1 MSNYNRAAGVYSA
14 YEVEDVDKPFDY
26 KYYLFLLKK
35 NFYIILTFLVIT
47 VTLTAIYV
55 AKIPDQYV
63 AAAQVI
69 IERPSNPTMDESS
82 NTDMPAQSWSDDYYK
97 TQLEIMTGP
106 TVLRQVV
113 SDLKLTNYFE
123 SEDEERIAGRVRD
136 MLTVTQIKQ
145 SRLFNI
151 QVSSN
156 DPKLAASIANAVSRS
171 YIRKNFEDS
180 LYYSKEMLAW
190 LPQQGGSNSDV
201 VTIEDPFG
209 NVRQIT
215 REELIESLPT
225 IQTDPT
231 IRSLKERKNAL
242 ESELK
247 LLLKQYREKHPK
259 IVKARSTL
267 KFLDESIEA
276 EKKRIVDQ
284 LKTRMQG
291 TMQTSHGRVIEEASP
306 PDKPIG
312 PNRLKLIGIVVL
324 GELFLS
330 LLLIFLLDY
339 FDDTIHSMED
349 LERKGVILPFL
360 GPVAL
365 LKEKKPNYDDKTLVV
380 YHDRNAEITE
390 SFRYLRV
397 AINFSAPP
405 ESLKNLIMT
414 SCLPHEGK
422 SFINH
427 NIAASLALD
436 GNKTL
441 LVDCDL
447 RRPVVH
453 RQFKIDNST
462 GLSNYLTSGVDF
474 ETILKPSYV
483 ENLTIVPSGPV
494 SPNPAEIL
502 GSDRMRLFLEEA
514 RKRFDRIII
523 DSPPLT
529 GLGDTFVVGNLV
541 GHVILVV
548 AAARTPSD
556 LIKRIQAQLEKS
568 GIKIIGVILNQ
579 VDMDKERL
587 GGYSKHYYHTYN
599 RYYRRDDQ
607 GQGEEKSK

>member
-1 MSNYNRAAGVYSA
+1 MNSYSRTPGG
-14 YEVEDVDKPFDY
+14 YGSYDLDEIDKPFDY
-26 KYYLFLLKK
+26 KYYLFLLRK
-35 NFYIILTFLVIT
+35 NFYILLTFFVIAL
-47 VTLTAIYV
+47 TLSTIYA
-55 AKIPDQYV
+55 AKIPDQFV
-63 AAAQVI
+63 SSAQVI
-69 IERPSNPTMDESS
+69 IERPPNPAADESLS
-82 NTDMPAQSWSDDYYK
+82 SDMTAQSWSDDYYK

-106 TVLRQVV
+106 TVLRQVIA
-113 SDLKLTNYFE
+113 DLKLTNYFE
-123 SEDEERIAGRVRD
+123 NDDEDKLVEKLRS
-136 MLTVTQIKQ
+136 MLNVGQIKQ
-145 SRLFNI
+145 SRLFSI
-151 QVSSN
+151 RVTT
-156 DPKLAASIANAVSRS
+156 DDAKLAANIANAVARA

-180 LYYSKEMLAW
+180 LYYSKELLAW
-190 LPQQGGSNSDV
+190 LPQQGAEGSDV

-209 NVRQIT
+209 NVRQVT

-267 KFLDESIEA
+267 KFLDESISA
-276 EKKRIVDQ
+276 EKKRIVDG

-291 TMQTSHGRVIEEASP
+291 TLQTSHGRVIEEAVP
-306 PDKPIG
+306 PDAPVG
-312 PNRLKLIGIVVL
+312 PNRLKIIAIVAL

-330 LLLIFLLDY
+330 LLILFLLDY

-349 LERKGVILPFL
+349 LERKGVVLPFL

-365 LKEKKPNYDDKTLVV
+365 MKDKRLNYDDKTLVV
-380 YHDRNAEITE
+380 FHDRKSEITE

-405 ESLKNLIMT
+405 ETLKNLIMT

-453 RQFKIDNST
+453 KQFKMDNSV
-462 GLSNYLTSGVDF
+462 GLSNYLTSSV
-474 ETILKPSYV
+474 EIEKILKPSYV
-483 ENLTIVPSGPV
+483 ENLTIVTSGPV

-502 GSDRMRLFLEEA
+502 GSDRMKQFLEEA
-514 RKRFDRIII
+514 RNRFDRIII

-548 AAARTPSD
+548 AAAKTPSD
-556 LIKRIQAQLEKS
+556 LIKRIQAQLDKS

-579 VDMDKERL
+579 VDMEKERL

-599 RYYRRDDQ
+599 RYYRQDD
-607 GQGEEKSK
+607 GEKEKGR

>member
-1 MSNYNRAAGVYSA
+1 MSTYSRSAGVYGG
-14 YEVEDVDKPFDY
+14 YGIEDLDKPFDY

-35 NFYIILTFLVIT
+35 NFYIILTFFVIA
-47 VTLTAIYV
+47 VTLSSIYA
-55 AKIPDQYV
+55 AKIPDQF
-63 AAAQVI
+63 AAASQVI
-69 IERPSNPTMDESS
+69 IERPPNPTVDESPHS
-82 NTDMPAQSWSDDYYK
+82 DMSAQSWSEDYYK

-123 SEDEERIAGRVRD
+123 SEDEDHIVDKVRG
-136 MLTVTQIKQ
+136 MLTVAQIKQ

-151 QVSSN
+151 RVTAD
-156 DPKLAASIANAVSRS
+156 DPKLAANIANAVAKS

-180 LYYSKEMLAW
+180 LYYSKELLAW
-190 LPQQGGSNSDV
+190 LPQKGAENSDV

-267 KFLDESIEA
+267 KFLDESVEA
-276 EKKRIVDQ
+276 EKKRIVDG
-284 LKTRMQG
+284 LKSRMQG

-306 PDKPIG
+306 PDAPIG
-312 PNRLKLIGIVVL
+312 PNRLKIIGIVAL
-324 GELFLS
+324 GELFIS
-330 LLLIFLLDY
+330 LLILFLLDY

-349 LERKGVILPFL
+349 LERKGVVLPFL

-365 LKEKKPNYDDKTLVV
+365 VKDKKPNYDDQTLVV
-380 YHDRNAEITE
+380 YHDRNSEITE

-405 ESLKNLIMT
+405 ETLKNLILT

-453 RQFKIDNST
+453 KQFKIDNST
-462 GLSNYLTSGVDF
+462 GLSNFLTSSVDI
-474 ETILKPSYV
+474 ESILKPSYV

-502 GSDRMRLFLEEA
+502 GSERMKFFLEEA

-548 AAARTPSD
+548 AAAKTPSD
-556 LIKRIQAQLEKS
+556 LIKRIQAQLDKS

-579 VDMDKERL
+579 VDMEKERL
-587 GGYSKHYYHTYN
+587 GGYSKHYYHTYT
-599 RYYRRDDQ
+599 RYYRRDED
-607 GQGEEKSK
+607 GKPEDKK

>member
-1 MSNYNRAAGVYSA
+1 MTNYNRAAGVYGA
-14 YEVEDVDKPFDY
+14 YETEDVDKPFDY

-47 VTLTAIYV
+47 ITLTAIYV

-69 IERPSNPTMDESS
+69 IERPTNLTMDESTT
-82 NTDMPAQSWSDDYYK
+82 TDMPAQSWSDDYYK

-123 SEDEERIAGRVRD
+123 SEDEEHIADRVRS

-151 QVSSN
+151 QVASN
-156 DPKLAASIANAVSRS
+156 DPKLAASIANAVARS

-190 LPQQGGSNSDV
+190 LPQQGGANSDV

-215 REELIESLPT
+215 REDLIESLPT

-276 EKKRIVDQ
+276 EKKRIVDG

-306 PDKPIG
+306 PDKPVG

-330 LLLIFLLDY
+330 LLLIFLFDY

-365 LKEKKPNYDDKTLVV
+365 LKDKKPNYDDKTLVV

-405 ESLKNLIMT
+405 ESLKNLILT

-462 GLSNYLTSGVDF
+462 GLSNFLTSSVDF

-502 GSDRMRLFLEEA
+502 GSDRMRFFLEEA

-607 GQGEEKSK
+607 AEETPK